1 MKNSCYKILKKANE
15 QPLTFEKYKAL
26 ISKSDMPE
34 NYLTYKK
41 DYLSYSYN
49 ENGSPTEPISI
60 TENGIEYILNHKEE
74 RKKNIIKFFSQFI
87 SGFVSGVAVTV
98 IATVILYFIGISP
111 HT

>member
-74 RKKNIIKFFSQFI
+74 HKKFLRNSIVQFV
-87 SGFVSGVAVTV
+87 SGFLSGVAVTI
-98 IATVILYFIGISP
+98 IATIIINVI
-111 HT
+111 